1 MLKYNLSTF
10 KEIEENMNSLQLSQ
24 ETIDIITK
32 LAKLVGAPT
41 YVKTPNFKTKNYK
54 NKRQKTDWGMI
65 RNFKVTVIEKKIE
78 GIEAEMDILREFLNK
93 IAEKTYKENT
103 IKIKEKIKKIRKD
116 SNNMMIICKYIFE
129 IASSNFFYSELYASL
144 YKELINEFEE
154 MQELCFKSFN
164 NFNIL
169 FQNIEYINPDEDY
182 EKFCDLNEKNA
193 KRRAM
198 SQFFINL
205 MKKEVLSKEFMT
217 KFILSLLKN
226 ILEKI
231 KEKEKQK
238 ICEEICENLFILLN
252 KNLLYFENDEIIK
265 ILKNITNMKKETTPS
280 LTNKIKFKIM
290 DILES

>member
-10 KEIEENMNSLQLSQ
+10 KEVEENMNSLQLSQ

-154 MQELCFKSFN
+154 MQELCFKNFN

-205 MKKEVLSKEFMT
+205 MKKEVLSKELMT
-217 KFILSLLKN
+217 NFILSLLKN
-226 ILEKI
+226 MLEKI
-231 KEKEKQK
+231 KEEEKQK

-252 KNLLYFENDEIIK
+252 NNLLYFKNDEILK